1 MRRGALER
9 WATAVALLLL
19 AGCAA
24 APAEEAPAPRQDRAR
39 AGFEA
44 QADFEPPS
52 EAPLSETPWSERPG
66 GVEHAPTPPT
76 RLPAFTEPERWPTHE
91 VTHEAQAQAREEPSS
106 LALAFVRTGD
116 LVLEPEVVLDLD
128 EHLAAAAASLTV
140 AALALPAADRL
151 GPAELARLGR
161 SQRRDL
167 LLLELRPGR
176 AGEPAEALLFACAD
190 GRLLAAFSLEPPATP
205 TSQQAPRE
213 DRALAPIAA
222 AWRRVRATL
231 RE

>member
-1 MRRGALER
+1 MIGRALER
-9 WATAVALLLL
+9 WATAAALLLL

-24 APAEEAPAPRQDRAR
+24 APAEEAPVRRQDRAGG
-39 AGFEA
+39 AFEREA
-44 QADFEPPS
+44 APADADEPS

-66 GVEHAPTPPT
+66 GVEDAPLTTT
-76 RLPAFTEPERWPTHE
+76 RLPAFAEPERWPALE
-91 VTHEAQAQAREEPSS
+91 PEAPAREEPAS

-128 EHLAAAAASLTV
+128 EHLAERATRLTV
-140 AALALPAADRL
+140 AALALPEAERL

-176 AGEPAEALLFACAD
+176 EGEPAEALLFACAD
-190 GRLLAAFSLEPPATP
+190 GRLLAAFSLQPPAAP
-205 TSQQAPRE
+205 TSGRPPRE
-213 DRALAPIAA
+213 GSALAPIAA
-222 AWRRVRATL
+222 AWRRVRAAL